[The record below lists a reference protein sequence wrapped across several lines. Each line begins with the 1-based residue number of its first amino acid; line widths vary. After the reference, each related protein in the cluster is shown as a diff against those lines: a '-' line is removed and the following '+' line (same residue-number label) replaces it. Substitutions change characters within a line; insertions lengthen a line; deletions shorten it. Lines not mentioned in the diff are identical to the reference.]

1 MTVRERL
8 PRIPSRTLGASA
20 VRGYLHGM
28 QWILMVLVLAIVVGA
43 FRGGKLRNLTEIRV
57 VSWWLLPVGF
67 LVLAASSLVP
77 DSTGD
82 LGVWLV
88 LGSYVPLLLFVW
100 LNRDL
105 TGIWIAGVGILMNF
119 TVIAINGGMPVLA
132 EAARIAGE
140 TGELVLD
147 SKHVLLTDATR
158 LPFLAD
164 VLPLPRAVLSLGDVF
179 LAIGVA
185 VFLEDQMRQP
195 LTLFAHRVTG
205 IPGSA
210 AE

>member
-1 MTVRERL
+1 
-8 PRIPSRTLGASA
+8 
-20 VRGYLHGM
+20 M
-28 QWILMVLVLAIVVGA
+28 QWILLVLVLAIVVGA

-164 VLPLPRAVLSLGDVF
+164 VLPLPGAVLSLGDVF